1 MIVDF
6 PGHPLGESFKIRI
19 FGKPRV
25 FPRSFLASIRARLE
39 GRLAAFSLEAVGE
52 DPKGAMD
59 ALEQFLRLPKN
70 RWQAR
75 QTIDRNGPT
84 YNGEILLDNG
94 F

>member
-1 MIVDF
+1 M
-6 PGHPLGESFKIRI
+6 GNPLGESIKQ
-19 FGKPRV
+19 PT
-25 FPRSFLASIRARLE
+25 E

-75 QTIDRNGPT
+75 FDRSNGRSNIKGISFWAMDFDENENET
-84 YNGEILLDNG
+84 
-94 F
+94 